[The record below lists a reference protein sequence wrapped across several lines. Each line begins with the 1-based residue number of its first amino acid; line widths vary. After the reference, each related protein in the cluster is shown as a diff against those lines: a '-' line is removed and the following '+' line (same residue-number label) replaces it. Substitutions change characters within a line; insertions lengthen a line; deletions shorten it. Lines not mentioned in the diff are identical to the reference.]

1 MKVVYRPGGM
11 LQALQMELWFTEN
24 LEIASDMRLQLR
36 IDRTIHS
43 ETSEFQKIDVLQT
56 TSCGRML
63 VLDDVIMTTEFDEF
77 AYHEMIAH
85 VPAFAHAGPRKA
97 LVIGGGDGGTVRE
110 LCKHANLEEIH
121 LCEIDRRV
129 VEVSR
134 EHLPSIAAS
143 FDDPRVKCFYEDGA
157 AWAKDHPESYDL
169 ILVDSSD
176 PVGPAAVLF
185 GEPFYEDCYACLRD
199 GGILA
204 TQAENLFMHR
214 DIIERLLQYGEKFF
228 QRRFYYNTRVP
239 TYPGGMIGFTFFAKG
254 QNAPDPFINLEKRY
268 QESDLKSQDFRFWNP
283 ATHKAAFALPA
294 FASELEKY
302 LA

>member
-1 MKVVYRPGGM
+1 MKVVYRPGAPYKRF
-11 LQALQMELWFTEN
+11 LMELWFTEN
-24 LEIASDMRLQLR
+24 LEIAADMRLQLR
-36 IDRTIHS
+36 VQRTIHS
-43 ETSEFQKIDVLQT
+43 EVSEYQKIDVLET
-56 TSCGRML
+56 AYCGRML

-85 VPAFAHAGPRKA
+85 VPAFAHANPRTA
-97 LVIGGGDGGTVRE
+97 LVIGGGDGGTIRE
-110 LCKHANLEEIH
+110 LCKHKDLEEIH

-129 VEVSR
+129 VEVSK

-157 AWAKDHPESYDL
+157 RWADEHPETYDL

-185 GEPFYEDCYACLRD
+185 GEAFYESCYASLRE

-204 TQAENLFMHR
+204 TQAENIYMHR
-214 DIIERLLQYGEKFF
+214 DIIERLLQYGEKFY

-254 QNAPDPFINLEKRY
+254 QNGPDPFINLEKRY
-268 QESDLKSQDFRFWNP
+268 NESELTAQDFRFWNP

-294 FASELEKY
+294 FATDLEKY
-302 LA
+302 FA